1 MSLANEPISTRIFAQ
16 KAGVS
21 VSTVS
26 KWLRSGKIRGQKKN
40 GKWSVSP
47 EELSKVPPRGKPV
60 AASPADRTGAEP
72 KSAPLKPGDTVFS
85 IEQFSA
91 MTYLTDFGVRK
102 WLKQGRLRGA
112 VDPSGNPGVDPSN
125 LDDPMI
131 KRLLR

>member
-1 MSLANEPISTRIFAQ
+1 MSLANKPISTREFAQ

-21 VSTVS
+21 ASTVS

-40 GKWSVSP
+40 GRWSVSP
-47 EELSKVPPRGKPV
+47 EELSKVAPPVKPV
-60 AASPADRTGAEP
+60 AAAPKDRTGAES
-72 KSAPLKPGDTVFS
+72 KFASLKPGGTVFT

-102 WLKQGRLRGA
+102 WLKEGRLRGA
-112 VDPSGNPGVDPSN
+112 VDPSGNPGVDASN